1 MADRQPVDHL
11 AEIDTLLRAEL
22 SVEPSHEFL
31 PRVRERIR
39 TEPTPSRWL
48 SVWIIAPLA
57 AAAVVVLA
65 VAFSLQPVTPPPPV
79 DLSASRTVPSD
90 PQVPNLEPRAPS
102 PEPRSTIPPSP
113 RFARSGQPN
122 REERRA
128 NSQPRTASSG
138 VLIDPRQR
146 EALLSFVRLASQGAL
161 TGESF
166 KLTTPPPAVIE
177 EQVKMIA
184 VDPLAVSPIAPGGV
198 LPSELERK

>member
-11 AEIDTLLRAEL
+11 AELDTLLRAEL
-22 SVEPSHEFL
+22 SVDPSHEFL

-39 TEPTPSRWL
+39 IEPPPSRWRAL
-48 SVWIIAPLA
+48 WIIAPLA

-65 VAFSLQPVTPPPPV
+65 VAFSLRPATPPPLV
-79 DLSASRTVPSD
+79 DPS
-90 PQVPNLEPRAPS
+90 
-102 PEPRSTIPPSP
+102 T
-113 RFARSGQPN
+113 RFARSGQADREQRTASSEPRTASPPSTRVARSGQAN
-122 REERRA
+122 REQRRA
-128 NSQPRTASSG
+128 TSEPRTASSV

-146 EALLSFVRLASQGAL
+146 EALVSFVRLAHQGAL

-166 KLTTPPPAVIE
+166 KLTTQPPAVIE
-177 EQVKMIA
+177 EQVKVIT

>member
-39 TEPTPSRWL
+39 TEPTPSRWRSL
-48 SVWIIAPLA
+48 WIIAPLA

-65 VAFSLQPVTPPPPV
+65 VALSLRPGDAPPAV
-79 DLSASRTVPSD
+79 DLAASRTLPSEPQVPGPKPPAPSRRASR
-90 PQVPNLEPRAPS
+90 VPNLEPRVPNTDYRTPS
-102 PEPRSTIPPSP
+102 TEPRT
-113 RFARSGQPN
+113 PN
-122 REERRA
+122 A
-128 NSQPRTASSG
+128 G

-146 EALLSFVRLASQGAL
+146 EALAALVRLANQGAL

-166 KLTTPPPAVIE
+166 KLTTQPPAVIA
-177 EQVKMIA
+177 EQVKAIV
-184 VDPLAVSPIAPGGV
+184 VDPVAVSPIAPRGV